1 MKARGGGGWGPA
13 QCPSLKGIARPAGP
27 SVCVCPVDIISVCA
41 LYVVLPMETIKSN
54 EDPVFCAVVVI
65 SFIHRPVLDNIGKAS
80 ICTHREKKN
89 EERGKEGKQLSLY
102 EGKMETGAN

>member
-1 MKARGGGGWGPA
+1 
-13 QCPSLKGIARPAGP
+13 
-27 SVCVCPVDIISVCA
+27 
-41 LYVVLPMETIKSN
+41 LYVVLPKKTIKSN

-65 SFIHRPVLDNIGKAS
+65 SFIHDPMLDIKGKAS

-89 EERGKEGKQLSLY
+89 KERGKGGKPLSLY